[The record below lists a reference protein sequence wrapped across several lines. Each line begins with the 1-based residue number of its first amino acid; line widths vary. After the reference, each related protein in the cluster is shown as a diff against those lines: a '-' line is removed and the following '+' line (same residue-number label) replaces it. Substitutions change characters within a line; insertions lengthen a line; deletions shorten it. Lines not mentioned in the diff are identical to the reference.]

1 VFLES
6 GEKEK
11 FTIPL
16 PPIVSDPIYDK
27 KAMSDLIISKLSHC
41 SAPASGGKEVILLCD
56 RVTKD
61 DIQVRFFEER
71 GDQLVWE
78 AYGEFQPADVHK
90 QVAICFRTPRY
101 FSTDIV
107 QSVTVQVQLRRPSDG
122 HTSEPRSFQ
131 FAPNAAIDCM
141 SEPQFGR
148 KRAKV
153 DQLQSISRYYR
164 DQGAYG
170 TQQAP
175 SSSGAALNEC
185 RVPRMNSPITCQS
198 SMGSSSPSS
207 VSPGQQRPQTLESAI
222 GAPMQGSPA
231 LHLHNSHDPT
241 DTFFGSNTPNA
252 SESFGYTPMFGKLA
266 IKLEQN
272 VDMSYYPQP
281 TLGMGSQLSGQ
292 STQQT
297 GQASAQQTQSQQQ
310 PPQLAPSSVYG
321 GRSSFQATAL
331 SPIGGCVDSSLSPCT
346 LSGVTNLRST
356 SSQHNSNHHGLIG
369 SGMSPAMATGNALS
383 PSMSGAQLCR
393 TSAGNATALHCQ
405 SPALGEA
412 EQRITERM
420 DSLDLDIDASDLISD
435 INFNNMMVMMDSGN
449 NITFNSSGNIKL
461 EPGLD
466 ALLGSTGNSASN
478 NGINQNDTSNDATT
492 HDSFGMLGNLRM
504 THRQ

>member
-1 VFLES
+1 MFLES

-41 SAPASGGKEVILLCD
+41 SAPATGGKEVILLCD

-90 QVAICFRTPRY
+90 QVAVCFRTPRY
-101 FSTDIV
+101 FSTDII

-122 HTSEPRSFQ
+122 HTSEPRPFQ
-131 FAPNAAIDCM
+131 FVPNAAVDCM

-164 DQGAYG
+164 DQGAFG
-170 TQQAP
+170 TQPAP
-175 SSSGAALNEC
+175 SSSSSGMLMAEC
-185 RVPRMNSPITCQS
+185 RVPRL
-198 SMGSSSPSS
+198 SSPASGLPSMITSS
-207 VSPGQQRPQTLESAI
+207 ASTA
-222 GAPMQGSPA
+222 SPA
-231 LHLHNSHDPT
+231 GAQQSIDNVAGIQSTSTMPLQASIDSNDA
-241 DTFFGSNTPNA
+241 FFGNTHA
-252 SESFGYTPMFGKLA
+252 SSGIGESFGYTPMFGKLA

-272 VDMSYYPQP
+272 VDMSFYTQANSNISNSVSAASPQQQQ
-281 TLGMGSQLSGQ
+281 SNQ
-292 STQQT
+292 STLQP
-297 GQASAQQTQSQQQ
+297 QS
-310 PPQLAPSSVYG
+310 LESTHMYG
-321 GRSSFQATAL
+321 GRTSSFQASAL
-331 SPIGGCVDSSLSPCT
+331 SPIESGMDSALSPRT
-346 LSGVTNLRST
+346 LNASTNP
-356 SSQHNSNHHGLIG
+356 HINNSNQTNSSPTNNLMAPGL
-369 SGMSPAMATGNALS
+369 SPAMATGNALS

-393 TSAGNATALHCQ
+393 PSPTQTNSMNCQ
-405 SPALGEA
+405 SPVVGEA
-412 EQRITERM
+412 EQQITERM

-435 INFNNMMVMMDSGN
+435 INLNNMMIMMDSGN

-466 ALLGSTGNSASN
+466 ALLGATMMNPS
-478 NGINQNDTSNDATT
+478 SNDNSD
-492 HDSFGMLGNLRM
+492 HDSFGILGNLRM
-504 THRQ
+504 THQQ